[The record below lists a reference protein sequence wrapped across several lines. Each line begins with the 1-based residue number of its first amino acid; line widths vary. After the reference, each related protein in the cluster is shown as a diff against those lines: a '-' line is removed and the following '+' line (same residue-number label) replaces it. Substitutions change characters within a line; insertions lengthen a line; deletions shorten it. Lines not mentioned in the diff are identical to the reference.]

1 MEEKKRKTRGKGG
14 EKRKEKKTKKEGK
27 RTEENRKGGGRWP
40 ARWFRLCFTSMKTS
54 GRFLVHRAEV
64 FCPSC
69 F

>member
-1 MEEKKRKTRGKGG
+1 MEEKKGKQEEREG
-14 EKRKEKKTKKEGK
+14 RKEKKTKKEGK

-54 GRFLVHRAEV
+54 GRFLVHWAEV